1 MDSQQD
7 RPWTPGRLNHA
18 PNRTDTYTLR
28 KLEIGVREGKVNDMK
43 RKELLVIAAAA
54 ALVFGII
61 GCGKTETADNHADDS
76 ISSEHIES
84 LRFKEEEDC
93 ADSEKN
99 ADTTSDK
106 NDHSNTSGSSSNTNA
121 SDTDANESGTTS
133 KKDTSTTEADSTRQG
148 VNTTENASANRIG
161 STTEAANKNPS
172 TSSVV
177 TTTASQ
183 AAATTEAA
191 VTQAATTTAQQTVPA
206 TETNKTETT
215 ARQTEATTQA
225 TTEATTAHQH
235 NWVAI
240 YKTVHHDEVGHTEQV
255 LVEDPTE
262 VENWETHTLC
272 NGCGYDFTANGI
284 SYDMSCP
291 NGCSAGWH
299 GESVK
304 VGTKIVIYHH
314 YEDKYIVDQAAY
326 DEQVLDHYECSCGAT
341 KN

>member
-1 MDSQQD
+1 M
-7 RPWTPGRLNHA
+7 L

-61 GCGKTETADNHADDS
+61 GCGKTETADNQADDS

-84 LRFKEEEDC
+84 LRSKEEEDR
-93 ADSEKN
+93 ADSDKN

-148 VNTTENASANRIG
+148 VNTTENVSANRTG

-206 TETNKTETT
+206 TEANKTETT

-225 TTEATTAHQH
+225 ATEATTAHQH
-235 NWVAI
+235 NWVAV
-240 YKTVHHDEVGHTEQV
+240 YKTVHHDEVGHTE
-255 LVEDPTE
+255 ESYEPWFE
-262 VENWETHTLC
+262 EPSYETHTLC
-272 NGCGYDFTANGI
+272 NRCKYDFTANGGE
-284 SYDMSCP
+284 SASDCP
-291 NGCSAGWH
+291 NGCGAGWH

-304 VGTKIVIYHH
+304 VGTHWVYHTVKT
-314 YEDKYIVDQAAY
+314 YVVDQAAY
-326 DEQVLDHYECSCGAT
+326 DEQVLDHYECSCSAT